1 MNGYTLDMAS
11 KTLNQY
17 SRFSWN
23 LVLNYAYIYIY
34 IHLLATHLS
43 TMNDYT

>member
-34 IHLLATHLS
+34 SFTGNPFIY
-43 TMNDYT
+43 NE